1 MSTSALPE
9 REESAR
15 LPCFATGTPAPA
27 TMKAAQ
33 VEMLKE
39 PEASPPVPTTS
50 MASAGAG
57 TVSIFARI
65 AVTAPV
71 ISSTDSPRTR
81 SAISRPP
88 ICDGVTS
95 PDIML
100 SKASN
105 AASRLNA
112 APVATC
118 PISALMSAMLPSMR
132 PARIRRHDS
141 PIRSARPV
149 AAFHWRG
156 EIEEIL
162 QDEMAVLG
170 SDALGMK
177 LHAVHRKRAVLQ
189 RHHQAVAGL
198 RGDCKIV
205 RHRGALDHE
214 RMIARRLERAID
226 TAEHAFSLVAHLG
239 ELAVDGDR
247 RAHHLAAERLADR
260 LVAEADTEHRNG
272 RCRLVDELE
281 ADAGVVGGART
292 RRQHDGVGIGGHDLG
307 ARNLVVA
314 VHDDVGAQPAE
325 IMDEVEGEA
334 VVIVDEDDHS
344 FHPGSGPA
352 GRLPR
357 QRGR

>member
-1 MSTSALPE
+1 MKPRPALRMHAPIISGEMSILTPSAVSTSALPE

-50 MASAGAG
+50 TASAGAA

-88 ICDGVTS
+88 ICEGVTS

-105 AASRLNA
+105 AASGLNA
-112 APVATC
+112 APAATC

-132 PARIRRHDS
+132 LAGFRRAKIRSIRR
-141 PIRSARPV
+141 
-149 AAFHWRG
+149 AASSRRVPLGG

-170 SDALGMK
+170 RDAFGVK
-177 LHAVHRKRAVLQ
+177 LHPVHRQAAMLQ
-189 RHHQAVAGL
+189 RHHQAVAGFG
-198 RGDCKIV
+198 GD
-205 RHRGALDHE
+205 RE
-214 RMIARRLERAID
+214 IAR
-226 TAEHAFSLVAHLG
+226 H
-239 ELAVDGDR
+239 
-247 RAHHLAAERLADR
+247 
-260 LVAEADTEHRNG
+260 
-272 RCRLVDELE
+272 
-281 ADAGVVGGART
+281 
-292 RRQHDGVGIGGHDLG
+292 
-307 ARNLVVA
+307 
-314 VHDDVGAQPAE
+314 
-325 IMDEVEGEA
+325 
-334 VVIVDEDDHS
+334 
-344 FHPGSGPA
+344 
-352 GRLPR
+352 
-357 QRGR
+357 